1 MDRHQASMIFKIS
14 SCSHN
19 KATSSL
25 VPCQPHI
32 RLSMSAINIAIAFVV
47 SSIPA
52 TPAFPS
58 PHHRSNAL
66 LKHHNQLSAA
76 VATSKPP
83 QTIAGKRIPINESY
97 PGLKRVHTSPDVFI
111 ITNFLDDASC
121 QDLIDRAKEKGTS
134 RSPVAYAGWTD
145 DVKDLLGLAA
155 SGPVT
160 W

>member
-1 MDRHQASMIFKIS
+1 
-14 SCSHN
+14 
-19 KATSSL
+19 
-25 VPCQPHI
+25 
-32 RLSMSAINIAIAFVV
+32 MSAINIAIAFVV

-52 TPAFPS
+52 TSAFTS
-58 PHHRSNAL
+58 PRHRHNAL
-66 LKHHNQLSAA
+66 SKHHNLSAI
-76 VATSKPP
+76 VAASTPP

-145 DVKDLLGLAA
+145 DVKDLLGLSA